1 MPLHRAHDKLW
12 TPYARKRS
20 STAGPVVTGSIQRG
34 KQPLMSMTKKLLTIA
49 ATGAVAISLAACSS
63 ATGGNASGAGANAS
77 DCNVGISMPTRSLE
91 RWIND
96 GEQLQKQLK
105 DAGCT
110 VDLQY
115 ADNKTD
121 QQISQIQN
129 QVAGGSK
136 ILVIAAIDGKA
147 LAPVLDEAKK
157 QKATV
162 IAYDRL
168 INGTKNVDYYATFD
182 NYKVGQLQGQFIV
195 DKLGL
200 KDGKG
205 PFNLEPFA
213 GSPDDNNAKFFFS
226 GAWDVLL
233 PYIQS
238 GKLVVPSGKAP
249 KSNDGW
255 ASIGIQGWASDKA
268 QAEMDNRL
276 SSFYSGGSKVNVV
289 LSPND
294 SLAVGIEASLKSA
307 GYAPGADYPIITGQ
321 DADKANVKAILAGEQ
336 SMTVWK
342 DTRALGTQVFSMI
355 QDVAAGKTPKVND
368 TKTYNNGEKVVPSY
382 LLDPEVVVKDD
393 VKTKLVDSGFIKAS
407 DVGL

>member
-1 MPLHRAHDKLW
+1 M
-12 TPYARKRS
+12 TITTTKR
-20 STAGPVVTGSIQRG
+20 
-34 KQPLMSMTKKLLTIA
+34 LLA
-49 ATGAVAISLAACSS
+49 VLASGAVALSLAACSS
-63 ATGGNASGAGANAS
+63 GSATTDGASGDAIK

-96 GEQLQKQLK
+96 GEQLQKALEG
-105 DAGCT
+105 AGCT

-136 ILVIAAIDGKA
+136 ILVIAAIDGKV

-157 QKATV
+157 QDATV

-168 INGTKNVDYYATFD
+168 INGTDNVDYYATFD
-182 NYKVGQLQGQFIV
+182 NYKVGTLQGQYIEEQ
-195 DKLGL
+195 LGL

-226 GAWDVLL
+226 GAWDVLQ
-233 PYIQS
+233 PYIEKGQ
-238 GKLVVPSGKAP
+238 LVVPSGKSP
-249 KSNDGW
+249 KTDDDW

-268 QAEMDNRL
+268 QSEMDNRL
-276 SSFYSGGSKVNVV
+276 SSFYTGDQKVNVV

-294 SLAVGIEASLKSA
+294 SLAIGIEASLKSA
-307 GYAPGADYPIITGQ
+307 GYAPGTSYPIITGQ
-321 DADKANVKAILAGEQ
+321 DADKANVKAILDGEQ

-342 DTRALGTQVFSMI
+342 DTRALGDRVFQMI
-355 QDVAAGKTPKVND
+355 KSIAAGEKPEVND
-368 TKTYNNGEKVVPSY
+368 TKTYDNGNKVVPSY

-393 VKTKLVDSGFIKAS
+393 VQSKLVDSGFLKAS

>member
-1 MPLHRAHDKLW
+1 
-12 TPYARKRS
+12 
-20 STAGPVVTGSIQRG
+20 
-34 KQPLMSMTKKLLTIA
+34 MSKTKKILA
-49 ATGAVAISLAACSS
+49 LAAAGVFALTLASCSS
-63 ATGGNASGAGANAS
+63 SGSTSGSSDGGAAAGA

-96 GEQLQKQLK
+96 GDQLK
-105 DAGCT
+105 KLLEDAGCT

-136 ILVIAAIDGKA
+136 ILVVAAVDGKV
-147 LAPVLDEAKK
+147 LAPVLAEAKK
-157 QKATV
+157 QDATV

-168 INGTKNVDYYATFD
+168 INGTPDVDYYATFD
-182 NYKVGQLQGQFIV
+182 NYKVGQLQGEFIEKEL
-195 DKLGL
+195 DLANAT
-200 KDGKG
+200 G
-205 PFNLEPFA
+205 PINLEPFA

-233 PYIQS
+233 PYVES
-238 GKLVVPSGKAP
+238 GVLVVPSGQSPA
-249 KSNDGW
+249 SDDDW

-268 QAEMDNRL
+268 QSEMDNRL
-276 SSFYSGGSKVNVV
+276 SSFYTGGDKVDVV

-294 SLAVGIEASLKSA
+294 SLAIGIEASLKSA
-307 GYAPGADYPIITGQ
+307 GYAPGADYPVITGQ
-321 DADKANVKAILAGEQ
+321 DADKANVKAILDGEQ

-342 DTRALGTQVFSMI
+342 DTRTLGKQVFDMI
-355 QDVAAGKTPKVND
+355 QEIVAGDDVTVND
-368 TKTYNNGEKVVPSY
+368 TETYDNGDHVVPSY

-393 VKTKLVDSGFIKAS
+393 VQSKLIDSGFIKAS

>member
-1 MPLHRAHDKLW
+1 
-12 TPYARKRS
+12 
-20 STAGPVVTGSIQRG
+20 
-34 KQPLMSMTKKLLTIA
+34 MTTKPTRRLLA
-49 ATGAVAISLAACSS
+49 VLATSAVALSLAACASS
-63 ATGGNASGAGANAS
+63 PATTDGVSGDAIK

-96 GEQLQKQLK
+96 GEQLQKALEG
-105 DAGCT
+105 AGCT

-136 ILVIAAIDGKA
+136 ILVIAAIDGKV

-157 QKATV
+157 QDATV

-168 INGTKNVDYYATFD
+168 INGTDNVDYYATFD
-182 NYKVGQLQGQFIV
+182 NYKVGTLQGQYIEEQ
-195 DKLGL
+195 LGL

-226 GAWDVLL
+226 GAWDVLQ
-233 PYIQS
+233 PYVEKGQ
-238 GKLVVPSGKAP
+238 LVVPSGKAP
-249 KSNDGW
+249 KSDDDW

-276 SSFYSGGSKVNVV
+276 SSFYTGDQKVNVV

-294 SLAVGIEASLKSA
+294 SLAIGIEASLKSA
-307 GYAPGADYPIITGQ
+307 GYTPGDAYPIITGQ
-321 DADKANVKAILAGEQ
+321 DADKANVKAILDGEQ

-342 DTRALGTQVFSMI
+342 DTRALGDRVFQMI
-355 QDVAAGKTPKVND
+355 KSIAAGEEVEVND
-368 TKTYNNGEKVVPSY
+368 TETYDNGNKVVPSY
-382 LLDPEVVVKDD
+382 LLDPEVVV
-393 VKTKLVDSGFIKAS
+393 TPGIYVDRVVAPETAAAAGDPVAALAGSGARS
-407 DVGL
+407 

>member
-1 MPLHRAHDKLW
+1 MSKPAKIL
-12 TPYARKRS
+12 
-20 STAGPVVTGSIQRG
+20 SIATIG
-34 KQPLMSMTKKLLTIA
+34 LMA
-49 ATGAVAISLAACSS
+49 ASLAACSS
-63 ATGGNASGAGANAS
+63 SDSSSTDSSSGK

-129 QVAGGSK
+129 QVAGGAK
-136 ILVIAAIDGKA
+136 ILVVAAVDGEV
-147 LAPVLDEAKK
+147 LAPVLAEAKK
-157 QKATV
+157 QDATI

-168 INGTKNVDYYATFD
+168 INGTEDVDYYATFD
-182 NYKVGQLQGQFIV
+182 NYKVGELQGKFIEETL
-195 DKLGL
+195 KL
-200 KDGKG
+200 KDATT
-205 PFNLEPFA
+205 PLNLEPFA

-233 PYIQS
+233 PYVEK
-238 GKLVVPSGKAP
+238 GTLVVPSGKSP
-249 KSNDGW
+249 KSDEDW

-268 QAEMDNRL
+268 QSEMDNRL
-276 SSFYSGGSKVNVV
+276 SSFYSGGKKVNVV

-294 SLAVGIEASLKSA
+294 SLAIGIIASLKSA
-307 GYAPGADYPIITGQ
+307 GYTPGAEYPVLTGQ
-321 DADKANVKAILAGEQ
+321 DADKANVKAILDGEQ

-342 DTRALGTQVFSMI
+342 DTRTLGKRVFTMI
-355 QDVAAGKTPKVND
+355 QEIVDGKTVEVND
-368 TKTYNNGEKVVPSY
+368 TETYDNGKKVVPSY

-393 VKTKLVDSGFIKAS
+393 VQKKLIDSGFIKAS

>member
-1 MPLHRAHDKLW
+1 MMKFTRLA
-12 TPYARKRS
+12 
-20 STAGPVVTGSIQRG
+20 
-34 KQPLMSMTKKLLTIA
+34 
-49 ATGAVAISLAACSS
+49 AVAAAGALAVTALAGCTSTP
-63 ATGGNASGAGANAS
+63 AASGGGGGDAAGE
-77 DCNVGISMPTRSLE
+77 CNVGISMPTRSLE

-96 GEQLQKQLK
+96 GEGLQAKLK
-105 DAGCT
+105 EDGCT

-129 QVAGGSK
+129 QIAGGAR
-136 ILVIAAIDGKA
+136 ILVVAAIDGDS
-147 LAPVLDEAKK
+147 LGPVLAEAKK
-157 QKATV
+157 QNATV

-168 INGTKNVDYYATFD
+168 INGTGDVDYYATFD
-182 NYKVGQLQGQFIV
+182 NYKVGQLQGQFIA
-195 DKLGL
+195 DELDL
-200 KDGKG
+200 ATATG

-233 PYIQS
+233 PYVTS
-238 GKLVVPSGKAP
+238 GALVVPSGKAP
-249 KSNDGW
+249 ASNADW

-276 SSFYSGGSKVNVV
+276 SSFYTGGQKVNVV

-294 SLAVGIEASLKSA
+294 SLAIGIIASLKSA
-307 GYAPGADYPIITGQ
+307 GYTPGAAYPILTGQ
-321 DADKANVKAILAGEQ
+321 DADKANVQAILNGEQ

-342 DTRALGTQVFSMI
+342 DTRALGDRVHQMI
-355 QDVAAGKTPKVND
+355 TSIVAGDEVEVND
-368 TKTYNNGEKVVPSY
+368 TKTYDNGVKVVPSY
-382 LLDPEVVVKDD
+382 LLEPEVVTKDT
-393 VKTKLVDSGFIKAS
+393 VQTKLIDSGFLKAS

>member
-1 MPLHRAHDKLW
+1 MFGKKVMAL
-12 TPYARKRS
+12 
-20 STAGPVVTGSIQRG
+20 TAT
-34 KQPLMSMTKKLLTIA
+34 A
-49 ATGAVAISLAACSS
+49 ALALSLAACSS
-63 ATGGNASGAGANAS
+63 DTGTGTEPAAGG

-96 GEQLQKQLK
+96 GEGLQAKLE

-129 QVAGGSK
+129 QIAGGAK
-136 ILVIAAIDGKA
+136 ILVIAAIDGSA
-147 LAPVLDEAKK
+147 LGPVLDEAKK
-157 QKATV
+157 QDATV

-168 INGTKNVDYYATFD
+168 INGSENVDYYATFD
-182 NYKVGQLQGQFIV
+182 NYKVGTLQGQFIEEQ
-195 DKLGL
+195 LGL
-200 KDGKG
+200 ADGKG

-213 GSPDDNNAKFFFS
+213 GSPDDNNAKFFFA

-233 PYIQS
+233 PYVEKGQ
-238 GKLVVPSGKAP
+238 LVVPSGKSPA
-249 KSNDGW
+249 SDDDW

-276 SSFYSGGSKVNVV
+276 SSFYTADQKVDVV

-294 SLAVGIEASLKSA
+294 SLAIGIEASLKTA
-307 GYAPGADYPIITGQ
+307 GYTPGDGYPIITGQ
-321 DADKANVKAILAGEQ
+321 DADKANVKALLDGTQA
-336 SMTVWK
+336 MTVWK
-342 DTRALGTQVFSMI
+342 DTRALGDRVFQMI
-355 QDVAAGKTPKVND
+355 TSINAGEDVEVND
-368 TKTYNNGEKVVPSY
+368 TKTYDNGKKVVPSF

-393 VKTKLVDSGFIKAS
+393 VQTKLIDSGFLKAS